1 MATVISRRRTTILAG
16 ALLAL
21 AVVGCA
27 STGRQAEAP
36 TDYMSRL
43 STLEDGKVRVS
54 VAALS
59 AEEGNAAYGV
69 DLADKGIQPVWVE
82 VDNHQD
88 RAYWLLPAGLD
99 PNYFPASEAAEAFA
113 PDASKGSDELA
124 QRFQSLAF
132 QNPAP
137 PGKTSG
143 FILVH
148 RDEGVKIVHID
159 LVATGDARSFS
170 FLVLVPGFRADYAVN
185 DVFRREVYPS
195 SDVVDY
201 TDSDA
206 FRKALETLPCCV
218 SNEKG
223 SKTGDPLNL
232 VIVGGL
238 DDAFPAL
245 VRRGWRP
252 TEATWSGSVLKMMTS
267 ALKHDRY
274 PYAPV
279 SNLYVYGR
287 RQDLALQKARDNV
300 HQRNHLRLWLTPM
313 RYEGKQVWV
322 GQISRD
328 IGTRLTIHSKTLTT
342 HKIDPDV
349 DEARRALLE
358 DVAYSQSLAS
368 FGFVKGI
375 GETPATSPRG
385 NLTNDPWYTDG
396 QRVVLVFDE
405 HPSALTDIKVLPW
418 EEIRGHV
425 TEPVAEGESP

>member
-1 MATVISRRRTTILAG
+1 VIAIMTSRPRAKVLAG
-16 ALLAL
+16 AMLAL
-21 AVVGCA
+21 AVAGCA
-27 STGRQAEAP
+27 SGGRPAEVP
-36 TDYMSRL
+36 TDYLSRL
-43 STLEDGKVRVS
+43 STLEEGNIRVS

-59 AEEGNAAYGV
+59 AEEGGAVYGV
-69 DLADKGIQPVWVE
+69 PLAEKGIQAVWVE
-82 VDNHQD
+82 VENKER

-113 PDASKGSDELA
+113 RDALKGDAALE

-143 FILVH
+143 FLLVN

-170 FLVLVPGFRADYAVN
+170 FLVPVPGFRADYAAN
-185 DVFRREVYPS
+185 DVFQRIDS
-195 SDVVDY
+195 SGDAVAVD
-201 TDSDA
+201 DEA
-206 FRKALETLPCCV
+206 FRTALESLPCCV

-238 DDAFPAL
+238 EDAFPAL

-252 TEATWSGSVLKMMTS
+252 TEATWSGSVFKMMTS

-287 RQDLALQKARDNV
+287 RQDLALQKARDNI
-300 HQRNHLRLWLTPM
+300 HQRNHLRLWLSPL
-313 RYEGKQVWV
+313 RYQGKQVWV

-328 IGTRLTIHSKTLTT
+328 IGSRLTIHSKTLTT

-358 DVAYSQSLAS
+358 DTAYSQSLAS
-368 FGFVKGI
+368 FGFVKGV
-375 GETPATSPRG
+375 GETPASQPRG

-396 QRVVLVFDE
+396 RRLVLVFDKE
-405 HPSALTDIKVLPW
+405 PSSLTDIEVIPW
-418 EEIRGHV
+418 EQIRGH
-425 TEPVAEGESP
+425 TSEPAAEGGGR